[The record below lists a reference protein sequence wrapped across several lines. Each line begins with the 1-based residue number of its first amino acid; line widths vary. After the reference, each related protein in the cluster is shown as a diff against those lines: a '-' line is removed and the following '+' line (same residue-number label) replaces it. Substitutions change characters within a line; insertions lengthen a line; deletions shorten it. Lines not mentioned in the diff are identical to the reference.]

1 MPDAKPN
8 SIPQWQR
15 QGATS
20 SSSTDSGAS
29 NSTSDTAESKPSPR
43 AALLEQAARFLEHE
57 EIRDASRDRKIAFLE
72 GKGLTEDEIHELLGL
87 LPNDDGARMETTP
100 GAVARSEVDNTLSG
114 FKRLQWTETFQTSP
128 SPTIDRTASGTSTSQ
143 SSQPSPIPPIITYPE
158 FLLHSQRPPPL
169 ITTSRILSAL
179 YLSSATAATI
189 YSTSQYLVKP
199 MLESLTVA
207 RHSLFETASS
217 NLESLNEKLEGMV
230 SSVPHS
236 VGQAGT
242 GKQGE
247 AQYEDENESET
258 SDPTELFHRD
268 TGTQTSP
275 PLSLSSSSSSVDF
288 LDPLA
293 STIVSSATSRLRDL
307 HTDLSSI
314 LSSTTSG
321 ADEDDVVKHGL
332 NDLRD
337 YLHDIRYG
345 RNRIALRGEANRQT
359 HDQEIN
365 NVKAEIR
372 GVKGVL
378 LSARSFPGAGAGRAR
393 VSAT

>member
-1 MPDAKPN
+1 MPGTKPN

-15 QGATS
+15 QGATIP
-20 SSSTDSGAS
+20 SSTDS
-29 NSTSDTAESKPSPR
+29 STGNGTSEPAEGKPSPR
-43 AALLEQAARFLEHE
+43 ATLMEQAAKFLEHE
-57 EIRDASRDRKIAFLE
+57 EIRDASRDKKTAFLE
-72 GKGLTEDEIHELLGL
+72 GKGLKRDEIHGLLGM
-87 LPNDDGARMETTP
+87 LPDEGHSLAETPIET
-100 GAVARSEVDNTLSG
+100 ATRSETI
-114 FKRLQWTETFQTSP
+114 P
-128 SPTIDRTASGTSTSQ
+128 SSTDQKASSIPP
-143 SSQPSPIPPIITYPE
+143 SQPTQPSSVAPIITYPE
-158 FLLHSQRPPPL
+158 FLVHSQRPPPL

-189 YSTSQYLVKP
+189 YGTSQYLLKP

-207 RHSLFETASS
+207 RHTFFETASS
-217 NLESLNEKLEGMV
+217 NLDILNKKLESVV
-230 SSVPHS
+230 SLVPHS
-236 VGQAGT
+236 TGQAGS
-242 GKQGE
+242 GKHD
-247 AQYEDENESET
+247 EDCYDDDNESET

-275 PLSLSSSSSSVDF
+275 PFSPSSSSSSVNY

-293 STIVSSATSRLRDL
+293 STPVSLATSRLKYLRS
-307 HTDLSSI
+307 DLSSI
-314 LSSTTSG
+314 LSSTRSVI
-321 ADEDDVVKHGL
+321 DEEDVVRLGL

-345 RNRIALRGEANRQT
+345 RNRTALRGEMNKSSQ
-359 HDQEIN
+359 DQEIN

-372 GVKGVL
+372 SVKGVL